1 MWMRVKIKGFPT
13 STINVPNILKQKR
26 QFLLGQA
33 MDLSYLI
40 WIVSLVVAKHNHLD
54 SNLVGHMGFMS

>member
-1 MWMRVKIKGFPT
+1 
-13 STINVPNILKQKR
+13 
-26 QFLLGQA
+26 
-33 MDLSYLI
+33 LI